1 MRFFLI
7 LNIILLLFIPIA
19 IAEQITRF
27 APRPAPTPV
36 CGKSNNIHA
45 ALSEDGGLTQ
55 ATRIDDY
62 HAINLY
68 RHKDGRWALILMNTA
83 GIACIL
89 QNGSSWQDES
99 AKTPMKPN
107 S

>member
-1 MRFFLI
+1 MR
-7 LNIILLLFIPIA
+7 LLLIIYMIMLLCLHGA
-19 IAEQITRF
+19 RAEQITRF

-36 CGKSNNIHA
+36 CGVSTNIHA
-45 ALSEDGGLTQ
+45 ALSADGGLTQ

-68 RHKDGRWALILMNTA
+68 RHKDGRWVLILINTG

-99 AKTPMKPN
+99 SKTPMKPK

>member
-1 MRFFLI
+1 M
-7 LNIILLLFIPIA
+7 ILLLFIPTVM
-19 IAEQITRF
+19 AEQLTRF
-27 APRPAPTPV
+27 SPRPAPTPV
-36 CGKSNNIHA
+36 CGLHNNIHA
-45 ALSEDGGLTQ
+45 ALSEDGGLIQ

-99 AKTPMKPN
+99 SKTPMKPK